1 MKNKITHILIIAFIL
16 RLLLLLINNYVTIL
30 PQGDGDA
37 IVMERNAFRF
47 ANSNDLNFSL
57 IFSQGHYFL
66 SYLGSLLYAIIGR
79 EPFIFG
85 LIMVILGTLVVKK
98 IYVASLLLWNNN
110 KLAIKVAWFAALF
123 PQFCLHSALILRE
136 TPINLFLI
144 LATISFIKYWKHAN
158 IKQLVWFVF
167 YIIVAT
173 LFHSGVIFI
182 FLGFLLF
189 SIIGK
194 KQNQRGKNKYLRKF
208 LVPVIIVGSII
219 IVNYW
224 GLGLNKFGGSFE
236 NISDQFNK
244 MENFRSMGNSSYP
257 SWMRITGG
265 ISDLWKIPIRY
276 FAFLFSPLIPFL
288 VKTPTH
294 LIGLIDGFLYL
305 LLFYRMNKNRRI
317 INFNSAAKAILIM
330 SLFLTL
336 VFSLG
341 VTNVGTAI
349 RHRAKI
355 APMFLILF
363 LPKNSTF
370 NNNPN
375 YHL

>member
-1 MKNKITHILIIAFIL
+1 
-16 RLLLLLINNYVTIL
+16 
-30 PQGDGDA
+30 
-37 IVMERNAFRF
+37 
-47 ANSNDLNFSL
+47 
-57 IFSQGHYFL
+57 
-66 SYLGSLLYAIIGR
+66 
-79 EPFIFG
+79 
-85 LIMVILGTLVVKK
+85 
-98 IYVASLLLWNNN
+98 
-110 KLAIKVAWFAALF
+110 
-123 PQFCLHSALILRE
+123 
-136 TPINLFLI
+136 
-144 LATISFIKYWKHAN
+144 
-158 IKQLVWFVF
+158 
-167 YIIVAT
+167 VAT

-189 SIIGK
+189 SIIRK
-194 KQNQRGKNKYLRKF
+194 KQNQRGKNKYLIKF
-208 LVPVIIVGSII
+208 LVPIIIVGSII

-265 ISDLWKIPIRY
+265 ISDFWKIPIRY
-276 FAFLFSPLIPFL
+276 IAFLFSPLIPFL

-305 LLFYRMNKNRRI
+305 LLFYRMNINRRI
-317 INFNSAAKAILIM
+317 INYNSAAKAILIM

-363 LPKNSTF
+363 LPKSSTF
-370 NNNPN
+370 NNNPD